1 MSDPSGFSRIIRS
14 QSKAAMFSAIVM
26 GLLTGEPLSG
36 QLPTAQEIAAQM
48 TMGWNTGNS
57 LEPPG
62 GETAWGNPKIDQELI
77 DAVSE
82 AGFNVI
88 RIPVAWDSHADAATH
103 EIDPTWLAR
112 VQQVVDYCCED
123 NLWVILN
130 CHWDGGWL
138 ENNVTAEKQE
148 SVNEKQEAYWTQIA
162 EWFRDYDERLL
173 FAGANEPNVDNAGQ
187 MAVLMTYHQTFIDA
201 VRATGGNNA
210 SRVLVIQGPST
221 DIDKTVSLM
230 SSWPADVIENRLMAE
245 VHYYTPWNFC
255 GMTQDETWGRMFWFW
270 GRDYHSTV
278 HPDRNATWGE
288 ESAADQYFRKIKTKF
303 VDKGIP
309 VILGEYGAIKRTSL
323 TGDDLALHVA
333 SREHYYRYVT
343 GSMVRNGLIPVYW
356 DAGYIGN
363 NTFTLFN
370 RNDGSVYDPGAL
382 DALME
387 GYASA
392 TSVRRS
398 REPGRGSA
406 PCAVSAWNRPGS
418 SFTEIRLDMAAA
430 GTADIRVYN
439 ALGQTAARLGEFR
452 LAAGPN
458 RVHWNT
464 AGLAAGVYLLHVRAA
479 GHSATGKVLLVR

>member
-1 MSDPSGFSRIIRS
+1 
-14 QSKAAMFSAIVM
+14 
-26 GLLTGEPLSG
+26 
-36 QLPTAQEIAAQM
+36 M

-88 RIPVAWDSHADAATH
+88 RIPVAWDSHADQSTLQ
-103 EIDPTWLAR
+103 IDPTWLGR
-112 VQQVVDYCCED
+112 VQAVVDYCYED

-138 ENNVTAEKQE
+138 ENNVTTDRQE

-187 MAVLMTYHQTFIDA
+187 MAVLMTYHQTFVDA

-230 SSWPADVIENRLMAE
+230 SAWPADVIENRLMAE

-255 GMTQDETWGRMFWFW
+255 GLTQDETWGKMFWFW
-270 GRDYHSTV
+270 GKDYHSTTS
-278 HPDRNATWGE
+278 PDRNATWGE
-288 ESAADQYFRKIKTKF
+288 ENAVELYFQKMKTKF
-303 VDKGIP
+303 VDRGIP
-309 VILGEYGAIKRTSL
+309 VILGEYGVVKRTSL
-323 TGDDLALHVA
+323 TGEDLNLHVA

-343 GSMVRNGLIPVYW
+343 GSMVRHGLIPVYW

-398 REPGRGSA
+398 RELGRASA
-406 PCAVSAWNRPGS
+406 PCAVSAFSRPGS
-418 SFTEIRLDMAAA
+418 GLAEIRVDLSS
-430 GTADIRVYN
+430 TADVRLTVFN
-439 ALGQTAARLGEFR
+439 VLGRTVSRIGEFR
-452 LAAGPN
+452 FAAGPN
-458 RVHWNT
+458 RLQWNT
-464 AGLAAGVYLLHVRAA
+464 SGLAAGLYFVHVRTA
-479 GHSATGKVLLVR
+479 GHAAAGKVLLVR